1 MQVIIDLRYHIV
13 SLVAVFLA
21 LGIGILV
28 GSTLLGNDALV
39 NQQKQLTDRLQ
50 AQMEQLRQKNE
61 AIQAQA
67 NTLEIDNNM
76 QKQFE
81 KQVLPVLVAGRLQG
95 YRVAIVETSSYGF
108 PDDLA
113 ATLREAGATVTSTTT
128 VTSEF
133 SAGQKEELTKKLGW
147 GNLSDRDLLNRMAAE
162 AARGIVVGDNRTV
175 IDALAEAG
183 LLKVSGDYG
192 VPLDGVIIMGGSQD
206 RNMVFSDVLDLPMI
220 DYFQSKKISV
230 FGVEETSATYSYIPD
245 YEKKRIST
253 VDNIDTA
260 PGQLALVLAMA
271 GQPGHYGV
279 KSTAQKLLPDLN
291 EGGATDGVKG
301 NGAHSGPQ

>member
-1 MQVIIDLRYHIV
+1 MIIDLRYHIV

-39 NQQKQLTDRLQ
+39 RQQKQLTDKLQ
-50 AQMEQLRQKNE
+50 VQMEQLRQKNE
-61 AIQAQA
+61 TVQARA
-67 NTLEIDNNM
+67 NSLEIDNNI

-81 KQVLPVLVAGRLQG
+81 KQVLPALVAGRLNG
-95 YRVAIVETSSYGF
+95 YRVAIVETNSYGF
-108 PDDLA
+108 SDDLA
-113 ATLREAGATVTSTTT
+113 SLLHDAGAVVTSVTT
-128 VTSEF
+128 VINGF
-133 SAGQKEELTKKLGW
+133 DAPQKAELEKQLGW
-147 GNLSDRDLLNRMAAE
+147 GNLGGNDLVTRMARE
-162 AARGIVVGDNRTV
+162 TARGIVAGDNQTV
-175 IDALAEAG
+175 INALTGAG
-183 LLKVSGDYG
+183 LLKSSGDYG

-206 RNMVFSDVLDLPMI
+206 REMARSGILDLPMI
-220 DYFQSKKISV
+220 DYFLGSKIAV
-230 FGVEETSATYSYIPD
+230 FGVEETGAQYSYMPD

-260 PGQLALVLAMA
+260 PGRLALVLAMD

-291 EGGATDGVKG
+291 PGGGAENAG
-301 NGAHSGPQ
+301 NNRANSRPQ